1 MTLRDDMFNADP
13 VTERHRL
20 SQQARIYM
28 EPIRERARRFAGE
41 RVLRILD
48 IGCGSGEL
56 AIVLREV
63 FPEAQVVGVD
73 RDQLALAMARR
84 AAEDRGITGIEYIA
98 ADAETNL
105 PEGPFDL
112 VLASMVLYHT
122 RRPERLLGNAHA
134 ALAPGGRFWS
144 RDPLPVARDE
154 NLLYAQR
161 LLHVFL
167 DAVEAVSANLHIAP
181 RIPALLVDAGFSA
194 VELEREAYPLGG
206 PTSGGQELARNIIEA
221 AYQARPLIIGV
232 SGLADEA
239 LQEMYREAVR
249 VLTCHGDKVLGTQ
262 HIVNH
267 VARKAL

>member
-1 MTLRDDMFNADP
+1 MTRRDDMFNAEP

-20 SQQARIYM
+20 SRQARIYL
-28 EPIRERARRFAGE
+28 EPIRERAGRLADE

-56 AIVLREV
+56 TIMLREV
-63 FPEAQVVGVD
+63 FPEARVVGVD
-73 RDQLALAMARR
+73 RDQLALAIARR
-84 AAEDRGITGIEYIA
+84 ILEERGITGVEYIA
-98 ADAETNL
+98 ADVETEL

-112 VLASMVLYHT
+112 VFASMVLYHT
-122 RRPERLLGNAHA
+122 RRPERLLGNVHA

-161 LLHVFL
+161 LLHAFL
-167 DAVEAVSANLHIAP
+167 NAAEAVSANLHIAP
-181 RIPALLVDAGFSA
+181 RIPALLTDAGFLS
-194 VELEREAYPLGG
+194 VVLEREVYPLGG

-221 AYQARPLIIGV
+221 AYQARPLIAGV
-232 SGLADEA
+232 SGLSDEA
-239 LQEMYREAVR
+239 IQEMYREAVR
-249 VLTCHGDKVLGTQ
+249 VLACQGDKELGTQ

-267 VARKAL
+267 VARKPV